1 MLRKTGCEP
10 SFRISDEGWAEGAVR
25 CPSTHSDERPAGSP
39 IDLLVIH
46 NISLPPGEFGTG
58 CVQRFFT
65 DRLSVDEHP
74 TFESLRDLHVASH
87 FLIERTGTVTQFLPC
102 TARGW
107 HAGISSF
114 EGRSRCNDFSI
125 GIEVE
130 GTDFCPFEE
139 AQYASLVRLARASSS
154 ATRSG
159 PLPVTAISRP
169 AGRPIR
175 VRSLTGAGSRYL
187 RSLAA
192 GSPFRSLKRA
202 DSLFELPT
210 L

>member
-87 FLIERTGTVTQFLPC
+87 FLIERTGTVTQFLP
-102 TARGW
+102 
-107 HAGISSF
+107 
-114 EGRSRCNDFSI
+114 
-125 GIEVE
+125 
-130 GTDFCPFEE
+130 
-139 AQYASLVRLARASSS
+139 
-154 ATRSG
+154 
-159 PLPVTAISRP
+159 
-169 AGRPIR
+169 
-175 VRSLTGAGSRYL
+175 
-187 RSLAA
+187 
-192 GSPFRSLKRA
+192 
-202 DSLFELPT
+202 
-210 L
+210 

>member
-25 CPSTHSDERPAGSP
+25 CPSTHSDERPA
-39 IDLLVIH
+39 
-46 NISLPPGEFGTG
+46 
-58 CVQRFFT
+58 
-65 DRLSVDEHP
+65 
-74 TFESLRDLHVASH
+74 FESLRDLHVASH

-125 GIEVE
+125 GIEIE

-139 AQYASLVRLARASSS
+139 AQYAALVKLARAIIL
-154 ATRSG
+154 RY
-159 PLPVTAISRP
+159 
-169 AGRPIR
+169 PIR
-175 VRSLTGAGSRYL
+175 AVAGHSDIAPGRKTDPGPFFDWSRLAVPEILGCGVSFPFFKACGLTI
-187 RSLAA
+187 
-192 GSPFRSLKRA
+192 
-202 DSLFELPT
+202 
-210 L
+210 

>member
-1 MLRKTGCEP
+1 MKEESGT
-10 SFRISDEGWAEGAVR
+10 DYGAV
-25 CPSTHSDERPAGSP
+25 G
-39 IDLLVIH
+39 
-46 NISLPPGEFGTG
+46 GTG
-58 CVQRFFT
+58 KKRKGNEKRFFT

-74 TFESLRDLHVASH
+74 TFESLRDLHVTSH

-139 AQYASLVRLARASSS
+139 AQYAALVRLARAIIL
-154 ATRSG
+154 RY
-159 PLPVTAISRP
+159 
-169 AGRPIR
+169 PIR
-175 VRSLTGAGSRYL
+175 AVAGHSDIAPGRKTDPGPFFDWSRLAVPEILGCGVSFPFFKACGLTI
-187 RSLAA
+187 
-192 GSPFRSLKRA
+192 
-202 DSLFELPT
+202 
-210 L
+210 

>member
-139 AQYASLVRLARASSS
+139 AQYAALVRL
-154 ATRSG
+154 
-159 PLPVTAISRP
+159 
-169 AGRPIR
+169 
-175 VRSLTGAGSRYL
+175 
-187 RSLAA
+187 
-192 GSPFRSLKRA
+192 
-202 DSLFELPT
+202 
-210 L
+210 

>member
-58 CVQRFFT
+58 CVRRFFT

-74 TFESLRDLHVASH
+74 TFESLRDLHVTSH

-139 AQYASLVRLARASSS
+139 AQYAALVRLARAIIL
-154 ATRSG
+154 RY
-159 PLPVTAISRP
+159 
-169 AGRPIR
+169 PIR
-175 VRSLTGAGSRYL
+175 AVAGHSDIAPGRKTDPGPFFDWSRLAVPEILGCGVSFPFFKACGLTI
-187 RSLAA
+187 
-192 GSPFRSLKRA
+192 
-202 DSLFELPT
+202 
-210 L
+210 

>member
-1 MLRKTGCEP
+1 MKLILSK
-10 SFRISDEGWAEGAVR
+10 I
-25 CPSTHSDERPAGSP
+25 
-39 IDLLVIH
+39 
-46 NISLPPGEFGTG
+46 
-58 CVQRFFT
+58 
-65 DRLSVDEHP
+65 LSVSSP

-139 AQYASLVRLARASSS
+139 AQYAALVRLARAIIL
-154 ATRSG
+154 RY
-159 PLPVTAISRP
+159 
-169 AGRPIR
+169 PIR
-175 VRSLTGAGSRYL
+175 AVAGHSDIAPGRKTDPGPFFDWSRLAVPEILGCGVSFPFFKACGLTI
-187 RSLAA
+187 
-192 GSPFRSLKRA
+192 
-202 DSLFELPT
+202 
-210 L
+210 